1 MHATQ
6 SVSESPPTL
15 VVLAA
20 GLGSRYGGLKQL
32 DPMGPHGE
40 TILDYSVFDASRA
53 GFGRIV
59 FVIRRE
65 FADEFQSKVLTRYAG
80 KLDVLCVFQELDDLP
95 PGFSR
100 PTQRT
105 RPWGT
110 LHAVLAA
117 RQVIDGFFAVVN
129 ADDFYGRDAYQC
141 MVAFYRQWATAG
153 CPSDVGA
160 MLAYEIRKTLSPSG
174 GVNRGIC
181 RARSELL
188 ESVVEMTGIHVSP
201 QGLLMGRNLAGQP
214 QVVAPQA
221 RVSMNFW
228 GLTPTL
234 VHQMG
239 EQFARFLAR
248 QGADLTAECYLPSVI
263 DELITTQQMVC
274 RVLPTDSEWFGVTY
288 LHDRSW
294 CADRLRQLTDVG
306 VYPQRLWS

>member
-1 MHATQ
+1 MH
-6 SVSESPPTL
+6 PPAL

-20 GLGSRYGGLKQL
+20 GMGSRYGGLKQL
-32 DPMGPHGE
+32 DPIGNHGE
-40 TILDYSVFDASRA
+40 TFLDYSVFDAARA

-65 FADEFQSKVLTRYAG
+65 FADEFQCRVLARYAG

-100 PTQRT
+100 PALRI

-117 RQVIDGFFAVVN
+117 RQVLNGFFAVVN
-129 ADDFYGRDAYQC
+129 ADDFYGCDAYQR
-141 MVAFYRQWATAG
+141 MAAFCRQWAAAG
-153 CPSDVGA
+153 CPPDVGA
-160 MLAYEIRKTLSPSG
+160 MLAYNIRKTLSPSG

-181 RARSELL
+181 RTRGESL
-188 ESVVEMTGIHVSP
+188 ESVVEMTDIHLRSDGKV
-201 QGLLMGRNLAGQP
+201 MGRNAAGQL
-214 QVVAPQA
+214 QVIVSEAQC
-221 RVSMNFW
+221 SMNFW

-234 VHQMG
+234 LNKMG
-239 EQFARFLAR
+239 EQFTRFLVR
-248 QGADLTAECYLPSVI
+248 QGAELTAECYLPSVI

-288 LHDRSW
+288 LHDRTW
-294 CADRLRQLTDVG
+294 CADRLRQLTEAG
-306 VYPQRLWS
+306 VYPQRLWL